1 MKTISLW
8 SFVEAVSTWPAA
20 FISFFVLVG
29 IALCLFWKPLSRLI
43 DRIHRTKTSGGG
55 IEISPSPQKKENVSA
70 AEKFEEG
77 FGSIVLAFRE
87 KKIKEHLQSF
97 NEDKEEREKYLI
109 RTLAEFTIT
118 LEFEKAYWR
127 IWGSQLLALQFL
139 NSHSGATT
147 ESLEVF
153 YSNKQDELK
162 GISFEDWWN
171 FLEFHNFA
179 TTKDSVVRITPV
191 GREFLIYIMKEG
203 YDLHRDF

>member
-1 MKTISLW
+1 MKKASIL
-8 SFVEAVSTWPAA
+8 SFVEAISTWPAV
-20 FISFFVLVG
+20 FIAFFVLTG
-29 IALCLFWKPLSRLI
+29 FTLYIFRKPIGQLI
-43 DRIHRTKTSGGG
+43 DRIRRIKMNGSG

-87 KKIKEHLQSF
+87 KRIKEYLQSF

-153 YSNKQDELK
+153 YSNKKDELK

-171 FLEFHNFA
+171 FLDFHNFA
-179 TTKDSVVRITPV
+179 DIKDDIVRITPV
-191 GREFLIYIMKEG
+191 GREFLIYITKEG
-203 YDLHRDF
+203 YDLHKEF